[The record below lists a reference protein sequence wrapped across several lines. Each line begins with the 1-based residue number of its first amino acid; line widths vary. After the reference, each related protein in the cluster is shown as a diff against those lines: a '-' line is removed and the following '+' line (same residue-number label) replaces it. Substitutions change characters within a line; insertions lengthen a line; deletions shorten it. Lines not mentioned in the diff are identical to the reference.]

1 MVAQSPDVVSTVP
14 GQRLTDPAWVAAR
27 IDEMG
32 RTWGTDVPR
41 VAGTLWWCMVA
52 STLVGPITRAYAVGS
67 PAPVAALG
75 EFDCEVRRD
84 GGVEHA
90 RFRRVPVDADG
101 RAVRSDVGGE
111 RGACAAEEVGDALR
125 ATLAAVIAQV
135 SAVSGAGMPALWA
148 IVADAVGNRALDAG
162 APEVGARLAADVGA
176 RLLAPRFV
184 TVGTRTFVKRISCC
198 LVYEVRGCQ
207 MCTSCPKRPAAER
220 AALLA
225 ETAGPSS

>member
-1 MVAQSPDVVSTVP
+1 MSVVP
-14 GQRLTDPAWVAAR
+14 GRLLTDPAWIAAR

-32 RTWGTDVPR
+32 RSWGTDVPR

-52 STLVGPITRAYAVGS
+52 SALVGPITSAYAAGR

-75 EFDCEVRRD
+75 EFDCEVRPD
-84 GGVEHA
+84 GGVEHVG
-90 RFRRVPVDADG
+90 FHRVPVDADG

-111 RGACAAEEVGDALR
+111 RGAGAAEEVGDALR

-135 SAVSGAGMPALWA
+135 AAVSGAGMPALWA
-148 IVADAVGNRALDAG
+148 IVADAVGNRALDVG
-162 APEVGARLAADVGA
+162 APEVGARLAADVGS
-176 RLLAPRFV
+176 RLIPPRFV
-184 TVGTRTFVKRISCC
+184 TVGARTFVKRISCC

-220 AALLA
+220 AELLA
-225 ETAGPSS
+225 GLAGPSS

>member
-1 MVAQSPDVVSTVP
+1 MSTVP

-75 EFDCEVRRD
+75 EFDCEVRPD